1 MIRFLDP
8 LRQFTIQSVILRLML
23 AALNGGILG
32 LNRTRKGRAAGCRT
46 YMFVCLGSAL
56 TMLLSQY
63 YTAMLS
69 GPWSAAASALEARTD
84 ITRIGAQVISGI
96 GFLGAGTIL
105 VTSRQE
111 VKGLTTAAGLWT
123 SACMGLAIGA
133 GFYECVML
141 GFLYMMVSIQ
151 ILPRVEAFI
160 VERSRNMNLYI
171 EFRSIDDV
179 GKIIN
184 HIKAQDV
191 RIYDV
196 EIGRDKGTPGRQP
209 NALLSIRLNKSHG
222 HEKLLTAI
230 TALTCVTKIDEV

>member
-1 MIRFLDP
+1 MMRFLDP
-8 LRQFTIQSVILRLML
+8 LRQLTIQSVILRLML
-23 AALNGGILG
+23 AMVSGGILG
-32 LNRTRKGRAAGCRT
+32 LNRAKKGRAAGFRT

-56 TMLLSQY
+56 TILLSQY
-63 YTAMLS
+63 YTFMLA
-69 GPWSAAASALEARTD
+69 GPWLTAATALGAKTD
-84 ITRIGAQVISGI
+84 ISRIGAQVISGI

-111 VKGLTTAAGLWT
+111 VKGLTTAAGLWA

-151 ILPRVEAFI
+151 ILPWAEAFI

-171 EFRSIDDV
+171 EFRSMDDV

-196 EIGRDKGTPGRQP
+196 EIGRDKDMPGRQP

-230 TALTCVTKIDEV
+230 TALTCVTRIDEV